1 MVTAAA
7 IYARIS
13 SDPDGDQLG
22 VRRQV
27 EDCEAYAAKRGWPVA
42 EVYIDDDVSA
52 YSGKVRPQYRR
63 MLGDISDGTVDAVIA
78 WNLDRLHRQ
87 PKELEVFFETCDAAH
102 VRDIATLAGDVDLGS
117 HDGRF
122 HARILGAVAR
132 KESDDKSRRL
142 IRKHQELAQAGRSV
156 GGGDRPFG
164 YQADRLTVEPTEA
177 AAIRE
182 AASRI
187 RAGDSLRSV
196 AADWNKRGI
205 VTVRGGPWSVTGLG
219 RMMKNPRLSG
229 QRSYRGEIVARGTW
243 DAILTDEDTAH
254 LMAVLNDPARRI
266 SRTVRRYLLAG
277 GLLRCSLC
285 DAVLVAR
292 PTGGG
297 VRRYICAKGP
307 GFFGCGH
314 ITINAEPTEVLLVR
328 GVLHRLDT
336 PELAAGMVRAAAED
350 AEAEV
355 VQGSVDADRAQLAE
369 LAQAYGEKQITFA
382 EYLVARKPIETR
394 IEVGQRKVSRLTQTS
409 AIANWVGKADELRAQ
424 WSDLPLTRQ
433 RGIVASVL
441 DRAIVRPSVRGGTR
455 LFDPERVEAVWR
467 L

>member
-142 IRKHQELAQAGRSV
+142 IRKHQELAQAGKSV

-164 YQADRLTVEPTEA
+164 YQADRLTVEPSEA
-177 AAIRE
+177 TAIRE

-187 RAGDSLRSV
+187 RAGDSLRSI
-196 AADWNKRGI
+196 AADWNRRGI
-205 VTVRGGPWSVTGLG
+205 VTVRGGAWSVSGLG
-219 RMMKNPRLSG
+219 RMIKNPRLSG
-229 QRSYRGEIVARGTW
+229 QRGYRGEIVARGTW

-254 LMAVLNDPARRI
+254 LMAVLNDPARQVLR
-266 SRTVRRYLLAG
+266 SVRRYLLG
-277 GLLRCSLC
+277 GLLRCWLC
-285 DAVLVAR
+285 DAILVAR

-297 VRRYICAKGP
+297 IRRYICANGP

-314 ITINAEPTEVLLVR
+314 IAINAEPTEVLLYK

-336 PELAAGMVRAAAED
+336 PELAAAMVRAATED
-350 AEAEV
+350 AEADI

-369 LAQAYGEKQITFA
+369 LARGYGEKQITFA
-382 EYLVARKPIETR
+382 EYLIARKPIEAR
-394 IEVGQRKVSRLTQTS
+394 IEAGQRKVSRLTQTS
-409 AIANWVGKADELRAQ
+409 AIANYVGHADELRAQ
-424 WSDLPLTRQ
+424 WADLALTRQ

-441 DRAIVRPSVRGGTR
+441 DRAVVRPAERGR
-455 LFDPERVEAVWR
+455 RVFDEDRVEAVWR